1 MLNNDSGESSPD
13 EMDKAAC
20 RMGESALKI
29 CAEGM
34 ICDMLRVLSEVISQK
49 LYINVGD
56 KHRRMG
62 RIEKVNLE
70 QSREMKA

>member
-1 MLNNDSGESSPD
+1 MYEKDSGESSPD
-13 EMDKAAC
+13 EMDKAAS
-20 RMGESALKI
+20 RMGESALKM

-56 KHRRMG
+56 KHGRMA
-62 RIEKVNLE
+62 RIEKANLE
-70 QSREMKA
+70 QCREMKA